1 MIPEIEA
8 ASVKMPAE
16 TPVKFEPSPR
26 YDVAVT
32 TPVKN
37 PSPCLL
43 IVTPDPIMSEVLS
56 KLRLTLAFNVFAVAE
71 PVIILDVAL
80 LFIVVLVTLDKVEP
94 SP

>member
-1 MIPEIEA
+1 MPDIPVATVVATPTAI
-8 ASVKMPAE
+8 
-16 TPVKFEPSPR
+16 PVKFEPSPR

-37 PSPCLL
+37 PSPSLL
-43 IVTPDPIMSEVLS
+43 RVTPDHTRNEVLS
-56 KLRLTLAFNVFAVAE
+56 NVRLALAFNVFAVPE
-71 PVIILDVAL
+71 PVIILDVPL